1 VPPARP
7 IQSDAMPTPL
17 EGLLWGT
24 LPMGSS
30 ILAIVLAILLP
41 DRHKARGRFV
51 PFPVRTTEPEF
62 AREVR

>member
-1 VPPARP
+1 
-7 IQSDAMPTPL
+7 
-17 EGLLWGT
+17 
-24 LPMGSS
+24 MGSS